1 MRPFERMWLYAV
13 GLLAR
18 YATCGA
24 APAAN
29 CSLALAL
36 TGACAPACACCS
48 QSQCVSLSLSLRAC
62 PPLVNSITLYVM
74 LRTIG
79 SMFGT
84 AAKLKKARNLRKFSD
99 QGWQLAVHASF
110 AVRKKKIC

>member
-1 MRPFERMWLYAV
+1 
-13 GLLAR
+13 
-18 YATCGA
+18 
-24 APAAN
+24 
-29 CSLALAL
+29 
-36 TGACAPACACCS
+36 
-48 QSQCVSLSLSLRAC
+48 
-62 PPLVNSITLYVM
+62 M

-110 AVRKKKIC
+110 AVRKKNLC